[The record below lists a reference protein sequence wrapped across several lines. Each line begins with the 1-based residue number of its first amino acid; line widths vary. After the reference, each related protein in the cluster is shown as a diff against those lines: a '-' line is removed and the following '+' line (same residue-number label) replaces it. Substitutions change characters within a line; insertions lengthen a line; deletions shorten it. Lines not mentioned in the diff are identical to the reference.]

1 MDIVVADLEGVFLP
15 EIWINVA
22 EKTGIDQ
29 LKLTTRDISDYDE
42 LMSLRLKILREH
54 HLTIH
59 DIEKVIDTLSPLPGA
74 LDMLNWIRQRTQ
86 IIILSDTFQEF
97 SRPLMA
103 KLDFPTLLCHNLSID
118 QEGHIT
124 DYNLRTKDQK
134 TKTVQALRDLNFRV
148 IAFGD
153 SYNDLGM
160 ITSAHE
166 GFFFRPPESLVQEYP
181 DRAAAHDYDQV
192 KELLSNLLQ
201 S

>member
-1 MDIVVADLEGVFLP
+1 MNIVVADLEGVFLP

-42 LMSLRLKILREH
+42 LMTLRLKILREH
-54 HLTIH
+54 NLTIH
-59 DIEKVIDTLSPLPGA
+59 DIQQVIDTLAPLPGA

-86 IIILSDTFQEF
+86 IIILSDTFEEF
-97 SRPLMA
+97 AKPLLA
-103 KLDFPTLLCHNLSID
+103 KLNFPTLLCHNLSID
-118 QEGHIT
+118 DKGQIT
-124 DYNLRTKDQK
+124 DYNLRIKDQK
-134 TKTVQALRDLNFRV
+134 TRTVEAFKALNYRV

-160 ITSAHE
+160 ITAAHE

-192 KELLSNLLQ
+192 KAILSNLLLP
-201 S
+201 

>member
-42 LMSLRLKILREH
+42 LMTFRLKILREH

-59 DIEKVIDTLSPLPGA
+59 DITKVIDTLSPLPGA
-74 LDMLNWIRQRTQ
+74 LDMLDWIRRHTQ

-97 SRPLMA
+97 AKPLLA
-103 KLDFPTLLCHNLSID
+103 KLNFPTLLCHNLSID
-118 QEGHIT
+118 AQGQIT
-124 DYNLRTKDQK
+124 NYNLRIKDQK
-134 TKTVQALRDLNFRV
+134 TRTVQALRDMNFRV

-160 ITSAHE
+160 ITAAHE
-166 GFFFRPPESLVQEYP
+166 GFFFRPPESLEQEYP

-192 KELLSNLLQ
+192 KAMLSNLLQ